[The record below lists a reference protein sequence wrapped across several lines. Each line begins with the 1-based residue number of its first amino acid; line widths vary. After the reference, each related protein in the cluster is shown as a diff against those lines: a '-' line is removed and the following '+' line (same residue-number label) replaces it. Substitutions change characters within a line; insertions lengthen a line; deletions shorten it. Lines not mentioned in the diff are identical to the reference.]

1 MTQDAMIQCFKK
13 VIIKKLQKNHGRK
26 KQLNTANL
34 AGPFHNHIMN
44 LAILIFSSK
53 FMLLFRMF

>member
-34 AGPFHNHIMN
+34 AGPFHNQIMN
-44 LAILIFSSK
+44 LAILIF
-53 FMLLFRMF
+53 